1 VGREW
6 RDVKDRVGKE
16 EQPTVKPRIRAMV
29 VEDSPVAMRALANL
43 LEMHSLIE
51 CVGTARDG
59 QEGLKLIE
67 EYEPDFVLVDLEMP
81 GLGGLGLVERLRKK
95 FPAMRLVIVSTH
107 EGHVWQQLSQTHGA
121 DAFVT
126 KQRLHN
132 DLAELLHRLFPGHG
146 AGPAMAHK
154 ELTK

>member
-1 VGREW
+1 
-6 RDVKDRVGKE
+6 
-16 EQPTVKPRIRAMV
+16 
-29 VEDSPVAMRALANL
+29 MRALSDL
-43 LEMHSLIE
+43 LETHSFIE

-59 QEGLKLIE
+59 QEGLQRVEQL
-67 EYEPDFVLVDLEMP
+67 EPNLVLVDMEMP

-121 DAFVT
+121 DAFMT
-126 KQRLHN
+126 KQRLH
-132 DLAELLHRLFPGHG
+132 DEFAQLLQRLFPGGG
-146 AGPAMAHK
+146 APGPAMAHK